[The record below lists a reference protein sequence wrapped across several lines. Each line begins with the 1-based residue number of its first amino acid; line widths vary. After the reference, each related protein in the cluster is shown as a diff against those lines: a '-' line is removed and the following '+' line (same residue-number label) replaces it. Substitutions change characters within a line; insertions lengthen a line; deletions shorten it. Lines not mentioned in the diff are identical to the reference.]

1 MLGLES
7 IGGFMSRVTEL
18 PLVKNIKQ
26 VPPESLIGDKIEP
39 GNPLFGIVWIN
50 RERVSGA
57 PCFFGTRVPIQT
69 LFDCLA
75 SGETMDQF
83 LDDFEG
89 VDREQAVAVLELAA
103 HGFLD
108 DLEKM

>member
-1 MLGLES
+1 
-7 IGGFMSRVTEL
+7 MSRIAVNERSL
-18 PLVKNIKQ
+18 IEKIKP
-26 VPPESLIGDKIEP
+26 VPPESLVGDKIQQ
-39 GNPLFGIVWIN
+39 GNPLFGIVWVN

-89 VDREQAVAVLELAA
+89 VDREQAVAVLDLAA
-103 HGFLD
+103 HGLLD

>member
-1 MLGLES
+1 
-7 IGGFMSRVTEL
+7 MSRATLTEP
-18 PLVKNIKQ
+18 PLIKMIKP
-26 VPPESLIGDKIEP
+26 VPPEALVGDKIQP
-39 GNPLFGIVWIN
+39 GNRLFGIVWIN
-50 RERVSGA
+50 NERVSGA

-89 VDREQAVAVLELAA
+89 VDREQAVAILDLAA
-103 HGFLD
+103 HGLLD
-108 DLEKM
+108 DLGKM